1 MLKKIL
7 YPARAWL
14 MSVAIASVILSSC
27 RNHPVAIAP
36 TLLPAPAR
44 MELSEGTFLLKDN
57 AAIGYADTALKPAA
71 DYLQTL
77 LSTPTGY
84 PLPVSQD
91 SGDLLLALT
100 DEGIPGSYALNITP
114 QSIRI
119 EGNGYGG
126 VIAGISTLRQLFAKE
141 IESKAAVTTSSA
153 GWALPCVRIA
163 DAPRFGWRGIMLD
176 VSRHF
181 FSKEEVKELLDV
193 MALYKLNKF
202 HWHLTDDQ
210 GWRIEIK
217 KYPLLTQKGAWRTW
231 NNHDRQCMQLA
242 RTEDNPD
249 FNIPA
254 EKLRITGKDT
264 LYGGFYTQADVREV
278 VSYAATRGIDVIPE
292 IDMPGHF
299 LEAISL
305 YPGISC
311 FEQIGWGEAFS
322 SPICPGKE
330 YALEFCKDVYRE
342 IFELFP
348 YHYVHVGGDE
358 VEKANWKKCPDCQ
371 RRMRRNGLKNEK
383 ELHSWFIRYMEKF
396 FNENG
401 KQMIGWDELLE
412 GGLSE
417 TATVMWWRTWQ
428 PNTVEA
434 TTAQGNKVIC
444 CPNAQFYLDYK
455 QDKKSLRNIYDYP
468 LLPQSLSPQQ
478 QALVMGVQG
487 NLWAEQIP
495 SRERMLYLAFPRLLA
510 IAELAWSQPEQMN
523 WDDFFQRTLTHF
535 GRLDVLN
542 INYRIPDLEGFYDS
556 NVFIGEGQVN
566 VTCADPSAIIRY
578 TTDGSI
584 PTTGSARYDGPIT
597 VNETTD
603 FIFRTFRPNG
613 KGEEFVKARFIKDEY
628 APAVEEEASESGTSK
643 SDASKSG
650 VSESDVSESDVSRAS
665 AKAGFKPGLTAVW
678 HEYRGESCAGI
689 ESAPVNGTY
698 EVPEVSIPQGV
709 KGNIGLVITGFIRV
723 PEDDIYTF
731 RLMSDDGSTL
741 VIDQRM
747 IIDNDGPHSP
757 REMIGQHAMKAG
769 LHPIEVK
776 YFDYN
781 GGVLEMKVKGSNG
794 EEVKGLQ
801 YVR

>member
-7 YPARAWL
+7 SPARAWL
-14 MSVAIASVILSSC
+14 LAAAITSVTLSSC
-27 RNHPVAIAP
+27 RNHPVANEP

-44 MELSEGTFLLKDN
+44 LEQSEGTYLLKDN

-84 PLPVSQD
+84 TLPVSQG
-91 SGDLLLALT
+91 SGDLQLALT
-100 DEGIPGSYALNITP
+100 DEGKPGSYVLNITP
-114 QSIRI
+114 QSVRI

-141 IESKAAVTTSSA
+141 IESKAAVAAA
-153 GWALPCVRIA
+153 GWALPCVSIA
-163 DAPRFGWRGIMLD
+163 DAPRFEWRGIMLD

-231 NNHDRQCMQLA
+231 NNHDRQCKQLA
-242 RTEDNPD
+242 RKEDNTD

-264 LYGGFYTQADVREV
+264 LYGGFYTQEDIREV

-311 FEQIGWGEAFS
+311 FEQIGWGETFS

-342 IFELFP
+342 IFGLFP

-371 RRMRRNGLKNEK
+371 RRMRQNKLKNEK

-401 KQMIGWDELLE
+401 KQMIGWDEILE

-417 TATVMWWRTWQ
+417 TATVMWWRSWQ

-434 TTAQGNKVIC
+434 TTTQGNKVIC

-468 LLPQSLSPQQ
+468 LLPSTLSPQQ

-495 SRERMLYLAFPRLLA
+495 SRERMLFLAFPRLLA

-535 GRLDVLN
+535 RRLDALN

-556 NVFIGEGQVN
+556 NVFIGRGEVN
-566 VTCADPSAIIRY
+566 VTCADPSAVIRY

-584 PTTGSARYDGPIT
+584 PTSESARYDAPIT
-597 VNETTD
+597 VTETTD

-628 APAVEEEASESGTSK
+628 APAMTEEASESG
-643 SDASKSG
+643 
-650 VSESDVSESDVSRAS
+650 AS

-741 VIDQRM
+741 VINRRM

-781 GGVLEMKVKGSNG
+781 GGLLEMKVFGSNG
-794 EEVKGLQ
+794 EEAKGVQ
-801 YVR
+801 YVH

>member
-7 YPARAWL
+7 SPARAWL
-14 MSVAIASVILSSC
+14 IAAAIALVTLSSC
-27 RNHPVAIAP
+27 SNHPAANKP
-36 TLLPAPAR
+36 TLLPAPVR
-44 MELSEGTFLLKDN
+44 LEQSEGTYLLKDN
-57 AAIGYADTALKPAA
+57 AAIGYADKALKPAA

-77 LSTPTGY
+77 LSTSTGY
-84 PLPVSQD
+84 PLPVSQG
-91 SGDLLLALT
+91 SGDLQLALT
-100 DEGIPGSYALNITP
+100 HEGEPGSYILNITP

-141 IESKAAVTTSSA
+141 IESKTTVASSA
-153 GWALPCVRIA
+153 GWALPCVSIA

-231 NNHDRQCMQLA
+231 NNHDRQCKQLA
-242 RTEDNPD
+242 RTEDNTD

-254 EKLRITGKDT
+254 EKLLITGKDT
-264 LYGGFYTQADVREV
+264 LYGGFYTQEDIREV

-311 FEQIGWGEAFS
+311 FEQIGWGETFS

-371 RRMRRNGLKNEK
+371 RRMSRNKLKNEK

-468 LLPQSLSPQQ
+468 LLPETLSQQQ

-535 GRLDVLN
+535 RRLDVLD

-556 NVFIGEGQVN
+556 NVFIGQGQVN

-584 PTTGSARYDGPIT
+584 PTSASARYDAPIT
-597 VNETTD
+597 VTETTD
-603 FIFRTFRPNG
+603 FIFRTFRPND

-628 APAVEEEASESGTSK
+628 APAMTEEISEP
-643 SDASKSG
+643 
-650 VSESDVSESDVSRAS
+650 DVSGAS
-665 AKAGFKPGLTAVW
+665 AKATFKPGLTAVW

-741 VIDQRM
+741 VINQRM

-781 GGVLEMKVKGSNG
+781 GGLLEMKVFDSNG

-801 YVR
+801 FVH

>member
-7 YPARAWL
+7 SPARTWL
-14 MSVAIASVILSSC
+14 MTAAIASVILSSC
-27 RNHPVAIAP
+27 RSNPVANEP

-44 MELSEGTFLLKDN
+44 MEVSEGTYLLKDN
-57 AAIGYADTALKPAA
+57 AAIGYADKALKPAV

-84 PLPVSQD
+84 TLPVSQG
-91 SGDLLLALT
+91 SGDLQLALT
-100 DEGIPGSYALNITP
+100 DEGKPGSYVLNITP
-114 QSIRI
+114 QSVRI

-141 IESKAAVTTSSA
+141 IESKATVASSA
-153 GWALPCVRIA
+153 GWALPCVSIA
-163 DAPRFGWRGIMLD
+163 DAPRFEWRGIMLD

-231 NNHDRQCMQLA
+231 NNHDRQCKQLA
-242 RTEDNPD
+242 RKEDNTD

-254 EKLRITGKDT
+254 EKLRITEKDT
-264 LYGGFYTQADVREV
+264 LYGGFYTQEDIREV

-311 FEQIGWGEAFS
+311 FEQIGWGETFS

-342 IFELFP
+342 IFGLFP

-401 KQMIGWDELLE
+401 KQMIGWDEILE

-417 TATVMWWRTWQ
+417 TATVMWWRSWQ

-434 TTAQGNKVIC
+434 TTTQGNKVIC

-535 GRLDVLN
+535 RRLDALN

-556 NVFIGEGQVN
+556 NVFIGRGEVN
-566 VTCADPSAIIRY
+566 VSCADPSAVIRY

-584 PTTGSARYDGPIT
+584 PTRESARYDAPIT
-597 VNETTD
+597 VTKTTD

-628 APAVEEEASESGTSK
+628 APAVAEEASASGTSK
-643 SDASKSG
+643 SDASKS
-650 VSESDVSESDVSRAS
+650 DVSESDVSGAS
-665 AKAGFKPGLTAVW
+665 AKAGFKPGLSAVW

-781 GGVLEMKVKGSNG
+781 GGVLEMKVFDSNH
-794 EEVKGLQ
+794 EEVKELQ
-801 YVR
+801 FVH